1 MINDTIVYSASFV
14 LNNAVAIVIVAAD
27 GRFENLST

>member
-14 LNNAVAIVIVAAD
+14 LNNAVAIVVAAD